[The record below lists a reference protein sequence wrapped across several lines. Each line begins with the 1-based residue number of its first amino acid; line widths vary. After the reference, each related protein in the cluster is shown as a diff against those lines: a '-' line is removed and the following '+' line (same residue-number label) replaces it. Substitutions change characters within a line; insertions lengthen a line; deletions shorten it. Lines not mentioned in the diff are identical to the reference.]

1 MKLVLDASMALA
13 WFFERSDTA
22 QADCAQSAL
31 LAVGEADVY
40 VPALWHIEIANA
52 LLVGERRGVVSTA
65 QVLDYLSRLSRLPII
80 TDDTPSTS
88 RRDLIMA
95 LAREHNLSAYD
106 ATYLDLAL
114 RSNAT
119 LATFDKQLARALNDA
134 GGKLFEAYSQLEK
147 C

>member
-1 MKLVLDASMALA
+1 MKLVIDASMALA
-13 WFFERSDTA
+13 WFFERSDAA
-22 QADCAQSAL
+22 QAHCAQSAL
-31 LAVGEADVY
+31 LAISEADVY
-40 VPALWHIEIANA
+40 VPALWHIEITNA
-52 LLVGERRGVVSTA
+52 LLVGERRRVVSTA

-95 LAREHNLSAYD
+95 LAREHNLTAYD

-119 LATFDKQLARALNDA
+119 LATFDKQLARALNEA
-134 GGKLFEAYSQLEK
+134 GGKLFEAYSHN
-147 C
+147 

>member
-1 MKLVLDASMALA
+1 MKLVIDASMALA
-13 WFFERSDTA
+13 WLFERSDAA

-31 LAVGEADVY
+31 LAISEADVC

-52 LLVGERRGVVSTA
+52 LLVGERREVVSTA
-65 QVLDYLSRLSRLPII
+65 QVLDYLSRLSCLPII

-95 LAREHNLSAYD
+95 LAREHNLTAYD

-114 RSNAT
+114 RSNAA
-119 LATFDKQLARALNDA
+119 LATFDKQLARALHDA
-134 GGKLFEAYSQLEK
+134 GGKLFGAHLHN
-147 C
+147 